1 MDRSFQHYSAEI
13 TSMEP
18 ILRSAQ
24 VLKQEAEDIG
34 FEGKDIVEYV
44 KEQQKLDREERAAWR
59 EERKR
64 ADEAEEKRRADK
76 IRFAQIEAAKEQA
89 KIEAAKEQAKIEAA
103 KEQAKLEAEK
113 ELKMKEMELQAQQAQ
128 VTTSASLAA
137 TPPPR
142 NKDAKSPKLPSFI
155 DEKDEL
161 DSYLLRFERYA
172 ENVSWEKD
180 TWAIKLS
187 ALLTGRAMDVYTR
200 MSDADASDYDKLKK
214 ALLTR
219 YNYTEDGYRK
229 RFREATPETEE
240 TPDQF
245 VIRLKN
251 YLAKWLELSGSSP
264 QNFDALV
271 DLIVKEQF
279 INACSED
286 LAMYLLERG
295 PKDLVEL
302 TTWA

>member
-1 MDRSFQHYSAEI
+1 
-13 TSMEP
+13 MEP
-18 ILRSAQ
+18 TLRSAQ

-34 FEGKDIVEYV
+34 FEGKEILEYI

-59 EERKR
+59 EEKKR
-64 ADEAEEKRRADK
+64 ADELQAEEKKRADELQAEEKRRADE
-76 IRFAQIEAAKEQA
+76 IRFAQIEAAKEQV
-89 KIEAAKEQAKIEAA
+89 KI
-103 KEQAKLEAEK
+103 EAEK
-113 ELKMKEMELQAQQAQ
+113 ELKIKEMELQAQVQA
-128 VTTSASLAA
+128 TTSSAT

-142 NKDAKSPKLPSFI
+142 NKDAKSLKLPSFV

-161 DSYLLRFERYA
+161 DSYLLRFERYT
-172 ENVSWEKD
+172 ENASWEKD
-180 TWAIKLS
+180 TFAIKLS

-251 YLAKWLELSGSSP
+251 YLTNGWSFLEVVLRTSMP
-264 QNFDALV
+264 
-271 DLIVKEQF
+271 
-279 INACSED
+279 
-286 LAMYLLERG
+286 
-295 PKDLVEL
+295 
-302 TTWA
+302 

>member
-1 MDRSFQHYSAEI
+1 
-13 TSMEP
+13 MEP

-34 FEGKDIVEYV
+34 FEGKDILEYV

-59 EERKR
+59 EEKKR
-64 ADEAEEKRRADK
+64 VDELQAEEKRRADE
-76 IRFAQIEAAKEQA
+76 IRFAQ
-89 KIEAAKEQAKIEAA
+89 IEAA

-113 ELKMKEMELQAQQAQ
+113 ELKIKEMELQAQAQ
-128 VTTSASLAA
+128 VTASSAT

-161 DSYLLRFERYA
+161 DSYLLRFERCA
-172 ENVSWEKD
+172 ENASWEKD

-264 QNFDALV
+264 QNFDA
-271 DLIVKEQF
+271 
-279 INACSED
+279 
-286 LAMYLLERG
+286 
-295 PKDLVEL
+295 
-302 TTWA
+302 

>member
-1 MDRSFQHYSAEI
+1 
-13 TSMEP
+13 MEP
-18 ILRSAQ
+18 VLRSAQ
-24 VLKQEAEDIG
+24 ALKQEAEDIG
-34 FEGKDIVEYV
+34 FEGKDILEYV

-59 EERKR
+59 EAQKMQAQADVELAKIRAEAEAEEKKR
-64 ADEAEEKRRADK
+64 ADE

-89 KIEAAKEQAKIEAA
+89 KIEA
-103 KEQAKLEAEK
+103 EK
-113 ELKMKEMELQAQQAQ
+113 ELALKELELKAQQSQAS
-128 VTTSASLAA
+128 TSPAA

-142 NKDAKSPKLPSFI
+142 NKDAKSLKLPSFI
-155 DEKDEL
+155 DENNEL

-172 ENVSWEKD
+172 ENASWEKD

-264 QNFDALV
+264 DNFDALV

-302 TTWA
+302 TTWAQNI

>member
-1 MDRSFQHYSAEI
+1 
-13 TSMEP
+13 MEP
-18 ILRSAQ
+18 TLRSAQ

-34 FEGKDIVEYV
+34 FEGKDILEYV
-44 KEQQKLDREERAAWR
+44 REQQKLDREERAAWR
-59 EERKR
+59 EAQKMQAQADVELAKIR
-64 ADEAEEKRRADK
+64 AEAEEKRRADEIK
-76 IRFAQIEAAKEQA
+76 VQMA
-89 KIEAAKEQAKIEAA
+89 KI
-103 KEQAKLEAEK
+103 EAEK
-113 ELKMKEMELQAQQAQ
+113 ELTLREMELKAQDQA
-128 VTTSASLAA
+128 SASLAA

-172 ENVSWEKD
+172 ENASWEKD

-200 MSDADASDYDKLKK
+200 MSDGDASDYDKLKK

-251 YLAKWLELSGSSP
+251 GWSFLEVVLRTSMP
-264 QNFDALV
+264 
-271 DLIVKEQF
+271 
-279 INACSED
+279 
-286 LAMYLLERG
+286 
-295 PKDLVEL
+295 
-302 TTWA
+302 